1 MKTITSQQ
9 LAALLDKTK
18 RKLIQKV
25 KAKGFIY
32 ENFGQKERRQ
42 IEDKY
47 KVVNFGA
54 WDNQQDNDKKRE
66 LWLDFQRWIETYG
79 G

>member
-1 MKTITSQQ
+1 METITSQQ
-9 LAALLDKTK
+9 LAVLLDKTK

-25 KAKGFIY
+25 KSKGFIY

-47 KVVNFGA
+47 QVINFGA
-54 WDNQQDNDKKRE
+54 WDNQQDNDKKRT
-66 LWLDFQRWIETYG
+66 LWLDFQLWIETYG